1 MVLINNFHDTPP
13 KIQIPKIKI
22 NLSKHFYTI
31 SFNML
36 RFLCQTHGF
45 EVKKHPFQTAFSTLK
60 KRLLHLAENQLLRKP
75 ENIRHIF

>member
-22 NLSKHFYTI
+22 NLSKHFYAI
-31 SFNML
+31 SFNTL

-45 EVKKHPFQTAFSTLK
+45 EAKSISF
-60 KRLLHLAENQLLRKP
+60 KRLFQRSKNGFFTLLKTSFLESP
-75 ENIRHIF
+75 KI